1 VTINLNLHLIFKNQ
15 SFHIHLPDS
24 RAQSKFVGQGV
35 QKFMEE
41 TLKEKKVTPK
51 EMQEKLKDKFD
62 KDFDYQ
68 VIANTQKNLS

>member
-1 VTINLNLHLIFKNQ
+1 
-15 SFHIHLPDS
+15 
-24 RAQSKFVGQGV
+24 
-35 QKFMEE
+35 MEE